1 MCLRNIWMVS
11 KKESKKKILIR
22 LVGEIL
28 KDMIFLWN
36 EITNEFKNL
45 SQTSWGTAMHISQR
59 PCQIG
64 DKPV

>member
-1 MCLRNIWMVS
+1 MPT
-11 KKESKKKILIR
+11 IR
-22 LVGEIL
+22 YELENGTAVTGTTTI
-28 KDMIFLWN
+28 I
-36 EITNEFKNL
+36 NEFKNL